1 MAAALDGIKVVD
13 LSQVAAVPMA
23 ARLMADYGA
32 EVVHIEHPERGDM
45 LRGVEPGLPALESEF
60 RYVWENYNHNKK
72 SLAVDI
78 ARPEGQAIVHKLIA
92 DSDVLLS
99 NLRPYQLTKFNF
111 EYEHLI
117 KLNPRLIFGNLT
129 GYGRQG
135 DDKDVPAYD
144 NSAYWARAG
153 IIHRS
158 SRPKGVPNYGIPAI
172 GDNVASLALL
182 SGIMTALFVRERTGE
197 GQEVDVSLLRTGVY
211 HLSWDLSGSLATG
224 TDLIEEAIKA
234 HPFIV
239 DNLDNRAEL
248 AYPLMC
254 SYQTS
259 DGRWLIL
266 HATPLDRYWPKLC
279 RAINREDLEHDER
292 FNTDE
297 TLLENRAELFQIL
310 EAVFKSKDLAHW
322 RERLIDIP
330 GGPVQN
336 YREVVA
342 DPQAR
347 SNECFVSFTH
357 PEHGVRE
364 MIAGPVKLSKTPAST
379 GNAAPALGQHTDEV
393 LQACGYTSEDIANL
407 REQGVIA

>member
-1 MAAALDGIKVVD
+1 MTAALDGIKVVD

-32 EVVHIEHPERGDM
+32 EVVHIERPERGDL
-45 LRGVEPGLPALESEF
+45 LREVGPAFPAMECEF
-60 RYVWENYNHNKK
+60 KYIWENYNHNKK

-78 ARPEGQAIVHKLIA
+78 SRPEGQAIVHKLIA
-92 DSDVLLS
+92 DADVLLS
-99 NLRPYQLTKFNF
+99 NLRPYQLTKFDF
-111 EYEHLI
+111 EYERLI

-129 GYGRQG
+129 GYGRLG
-135 DDKDVPAYD
+135 AHKDVPAYD

-158 SRPKGVPNYGIPAI
+158 SRPGGLPNYGIPAI

-182 SGIMTALFVRERTGE
+182 SGIMTALFVRERTGV

-211 HLSWDLSGSLATG
+211 HLSWDLSSALATG
-224 TDLIEEAIKA
+224 ADIVEEAVKA

-254 SYQTS
+254 SYQTG
-259 DGRWLIL
+259 DGRWLII
-266 HATPLDRYWPKLC
+266 HATPLERYWPKLC
-279 RAINREDLEHDER
+279 RAIEREDLEHDER
-292 FNTDE
+292 FDSAE
-297 TLLENRAELFQIL
+297 TLIENRAELFQIL
-310 EAVFKSKDLAHW
+310 EEVFKSKDLAHW
-322 RERLIDIP
+322 KERMIDIP

-336 YREVVA
+336 FREVVA

-379 GNAAPALGQHTDEV
+379 GNPAPKLGEHTDEI
-393 LQACGYTSEDIANL
+393 LQAHGYTAEDIADL
-407 REQGVIA
+407 REHGVIA